1 MPDLADLFP
10 GYESRWI
17 ETSGGRIFARF
28 SIAAARRSCSF
39 TAILRAT

>member
-17 ETSGGRIFARF
+17 ETAGASSPVSAMAAGRRF
-28 SIAAARRSCSF
+28 SFF
-39 TAILRAT
+39 TAIRKAT

>member
-17 ETSGGRIFARF
+17 ETSGGRIFARVGN
-28 SIAAARRSCSF
+28 AAGRRSCSF
-39 TAILRAT
+39 TATLRAT